1 MGWLDISYSIE
12 EQEAAYLY
20 LQSIDFY
27 KFRPYIVESLKEQ
40 ADQNLDTLVLPFLSS
55 LNIQNL

>member
-20 LQSIDFY
+20 LQTIDLY
-27 KFRPYIVESLKEQ
+27 KFRPYVVEPLKEQ

-55 LNIQNL
+55 LNIQKF